1 METFLQLL
9 LEAPLTQKYADIML
23 NTGNQVSIFYNKKWI
38 KVEPVKTVDIQGIPS
53 LVAYEVGKPDKLFS
67 YEFDKITNWN
77 LLNTKKAER
86 AFRQKKRDK
95 RDRSPFA
102 KAKKPTTITPAIT
115 EPGGGISA
123 PNKPKSLP
131 DAIKDAINNKRIVSV
146 NYAGDKE
153 EPSGWRLGVEPFF
166 YGTATEK
173 RKGVT
178 PGQNYVRVWVG
189 SGKSVTGDKNPLPG
203 WRFFREDR
211 IIDWKVDSTK
221 TFKQKRPGFNETGD
235 KVLDR
240 PLAIAKFINKISES
254 KMVESILEAVR
265 IF

>member
-77 LLNTKKAER
+77 VLNTKKADRAQKEKER
-86 AFRQKKRDK
+86 EKKE
-95 RDRSPFA
+95 
-102 KAKKPTTITPAIT
+102 KKSGEITPAIT
-115 EPGGGISA
+115 EPGGGIPA

-211 IIDWKVDSTK
+211 IIDWKVNSTE
-221 TFKQKRPGFNETGD
+221 TFKQIRPGFNETGD